1 MTASCSR
8 GSFFSFPNTH
18 TAAIMPMKKST
29 VAKTYQPR
37 RRPGK
42 SGRVR
47 GISIAD
53 ASAKA
58 MKTRP
63 ASPSL
68 WPVDSAASTA
78 GTYQLRAFEQPSV
91 AAAASGAHRKDD
103 GRGEQRDR
111 PDHDQRVEQP
121 RELAHQELPRVAHGA
136 VQPSLMVRRHRRG
149 LRREERH
156 RDGRER
162 SLADRRRA

>member
-1 MTASCSR
+1 MTAWCSR

-63 ASPSL
+63 ERPSPSL

-91 AAAASGAHRKDD
+91 APAASGAYGKDD

-121 RELAHQELPRVAHGA
+121 RELAHEELA
-136 VQPSLMVRRHRRG
+136 
-149 LRREERH
+149 RELSWLLYALIVV
-156 RDGRER
+156 G
-162 SLADRRRA
+162 